1 MNSIIILGLIA
12 GTITSAGF
20 IPQIIKVLHTKHA
33 GDVALLQPIILSIG
47 ICLWLIYGLLQQ
59 DIAIILAN
67 GFSLICNLAL
77 IGLKVRYS

>member
-1 MNSIIILGLIA
+1 MNTLTILGLVA

-20 IPQIIKVLHTKHA
+20 VPQIIKIIKTKHA

-47 ICLWLIYGLLQQ
+47 ICLWFIYGLLQQ

-67 GFSLICNLAL
+67 GFSLICNLIL
-77 IGLKVRYS
+77 IGLKIKHS